1 MNEKVRGPPR
11 VHISLVEIDQ
21 RERRSMTEGLAE
33 IRKTEQEYGAAQNAL
48 AHLVEA
54 TKPLGNTALT
64 EALETALRE
73 VHRKGWQAQE
83 ELERA
88 EAAAQQKLVNAAKDL
103 P

>member
-1 MNEKVRGPPR
+1 MFPTTGKTG
-11 VHISLVEIDQ
+11 
-21 RERRSMTEGLAE
+21 ERRAMAESLAE

-48 AHLVEA
+48 GHLVEA

-73 VHRKGWQAQE
+73 AHRKGWQAQE

-88 EAAAQQKLVNAAKDL
+88 EAAL
-103 P
+103 